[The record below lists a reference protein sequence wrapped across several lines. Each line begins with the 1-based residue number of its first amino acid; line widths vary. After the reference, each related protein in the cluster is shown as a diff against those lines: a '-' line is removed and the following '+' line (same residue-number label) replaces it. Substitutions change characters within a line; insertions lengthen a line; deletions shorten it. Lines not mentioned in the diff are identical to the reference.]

1 MLCYNIPME
10 EQIKKESLPFNPEDV
25 EKLRTETERLR
36 LSPESQNLPEKE
48 IIKSSLKSA
57 FPPEE
62 ETFSPKEEIAGAPDY
77 LKNPS
82 LEIKNKLAHLE
93 EISREKGIGQA
104 VKEAGRENP
113 FLLDA
118 FHDYLAEKIME
129 EGTIK

>member
-1 MLCYNIPME
+1 ME
-10 EQIKKESLPFNPEDV
+10 EQIKKESLSFNPEDM
-25 EKLRTETERLR
+25 EKIKTETERLR
-36 LSPESQNLPEKE
+36 LSPENKNVPEKE
-48 IIKSSLKSA
+48 IIKSSLKSV

-82 LEIKNKLAHLE
+82 LEIKNKLARLE
-93 EISREKGIGQA
+93 EISRKKGINEA
-104 VKEAGRENP
+104 IKEAGRENP

-129 EGTIK
+129 ERIVK